1 MPLRRVRR
9 YMKGTVSGGRC
20 PRPRPTLRRL
30 DGIGTRERRVVVK
43 GPRGTDAAERPVPT
57 ASRYRGASLVVSQD
71 PPRRNVIQWSAST
84 TSPDSVAEHL
94 GQPLPDTLLLIS
106 ASHSWRGFT
115 RQSHQTRSPLPG
127 RTISGVRAPFFLLY
141 QTWRGFTGQRH
152 QTLLLL
158 PALTASGVRWPFFS
172 VCHS

>member
-1 MPLRRVRR
+1 
-9 YMKGTVSGGRC
+9 VS
-20 PRPRPTLRRL
+20 L
-30 DGIGTRERRVVVK
+30 
-43 GPRGTDAAERPVPT
+43 
-57 ASRYRGASLVVSQD
+57 
-71 PPRRNVIQWSAST
+71 
-84 TSPDSVAEHL
+84 TSPESVAAHP
-94 GQPLPDTLLLIS
+94 GQPLPDTRLLIS

-115 RQSHQTRSPLPG
+115 RHSHQTRSPLPG
-127 RTISGVRAPFFLLY
+127 LTISGVRAPFFLLCHSRATSGLRTAREVWRLARVRTHTGHPLPSTRAAMTAD